1 MPNPLAEFTE
11 SLSRHGPEFGVDFQ
25 PAQLDLLSRYYDLLR
40 KWNSRLHLVAPCSPT
55 EFALRH
61 VLESLLLLK
70 HLPRNASIVD
80 VGSGAGLPML
90 PCLTMRDD
98 LSVTLV
104 ESAQKKGVFLNEA
117 LRVVHA
123 KERTRL
129 IVSRF
134 EEIESPVVD
143 FVTARAVDKFVE
155 ILPRLVQWAPTGAM
169 FLFFAGELLRDQI
182 MSLLPAV
189 KIERIPHSDKRFLV
203 IGHR

>member
-11 SLSRHGPEFGVDFQ
+11 SLSRYGPEFGVDFQ
-25 PAQLDLLSRYYDLLR
+25 PAQLDLLSQYYDLLR
-40 KWNSRLHLVAPCSPT
+40 KWNSRLHLVAPCAPT
-55 EFALRH
+55 EFAVRH

-90 PCLTMRDD
+90 PCLGMRDD

-104 ESAQKKGVFLNEA
+104 ESAQKKGVFLSEA
-117 LRVVHA
+117 LRVVRA

-134 EEIESPVVD
+134 EQIESPAVD

-155 ILPRLVQWAPTGAM
+155 ILPSLVQWAPTGAT
-169 FLFFAGELLRDQI
+169 FLLFVGELLRDQI
-182 MSLLPAV
+182 SSLLPVV
-189 KIERIPHSDKRFLV
+189 KIERIPRSDKRFLV
-203 IGHR
+203 IGKC